1 MSVPADRKKNPLTAK
16 SAFLFLLVPLLLL
29 LLLLPGFFFSL
40 EGKASAQAEIR
51 DVVVSNSRQDLLLY
65 LQVDKAFRAEIEEGI
80 FNGIPVLYT
89 FFVSLREVDPEGRP
103 GSQVTGMEF
112 ERALSYDSL
121 KEVFNLRFSE
131 DNTAIAV
138 DDFEKAKTLMTEVNG
153 VKVVELARL
162 RPGNTYFL
170 SVKVRMERENLPLFF
185 KYLIPFWQLKDEE
198 TDWQYVKFRY

>member
-1 MSVPADRKKNPLTAK
+1 MSVPANPKKNPLTAK
-16 SAFLFLLVPLLLL
+16 NTFLFLLVPLLLL
-29 LLLLPGFFFSL
+29 PGFFFGL
-40 EGKASAQAEIR
+40 ESEVSAQAEIR

-65 LQVDKAFRAEIEEGI
+65 LQVDQAFRAEIEEGI

-89 FFVSLREVDPEGRP
+89 FFVSLREVDQEGRP

-112 ERALSYDSL
+112 EHRLSYDSL

-131 DNTAIAV
+131 DDTAIAV
-138 DDFEKAKTLMTEVNG
+138 NDFEKAKALMTEVNG

-162 RPGNTYFL
+162 RPGNSYFL

>member
-1 MSVPADRKKNPLTAK
+1 MFVPADRKKNPLFAK
-16 SAFLFLLVPLLLL
+16 SAFLFLLAP
-29 LLLLPGFFFSL
+29 LLLLPGLFLGL
-40 EGKASAQAEIR
+40 ESKAAAQAEIR

-103 GSQVTGMEF
+103 GKQVTGMEF
-112 ERALSYDSL
+112 EHALSYDSL

-131 DNTAIAV
+131 DDTAIAV